1 MKNAE
6 TETQQTPTRTHTK
19 LTMQIYVK
27 YFTLCKIF
35 YICFQALPQLHQSS
49 LLSPSYTL
57 PSHSQVLPPHKP
69 EPPWPSHSQFRW
81 RHSSPVALIV
91 GSTSVIIASTHRVWF
106 NHSNPPILF
115 STWPYTSSNSTDSF
129 TTITPAL
136 PPPSSTHPLVLR
148 SSFFFLPL
156 YGFIDLGF
164 LAGFMGCGGW
174 LAGLG
179 LSFFVFPS
187 PICGFEWSVECRG
200 GGGWVCADLVV
211 VWVVGGVVV
220 VWFCEIVFF

>member
-1 MKNAE
+1 
-6 TETQQTPTRTHTK
+6 
-19 LTMQIYVK
+19 MQIYVK

-148 SSFFFLPL
+148 SSFFFFFFTTIRVYWFGLFGWF
-156 YGFIDLGF
+156 YGL
-164 LAGFMGCGGW
+164 W
-174 LAGLG
+174 
-179 LSFFVFPS
+179 
-187 PICGFEWSVECRG
+187 
-200 GGGWVCADLVV
+200 
-211 VWVVGGVVV
+211 WVVGRLGPLFFCFSFSNLWIWVVRGVSGWWWVGLCRSGGGLGCRWSGGGLV
-220 VWFCEIVFF
+220 LWDSFLLAKTIETLYLTEWRNYM